1 MSTRRTRPGDKEH
14 LHTRRQGNEAM
25 DTQMHGQMHGQVNEK
40 GRYVVEGVSHD
51 ERTFTTLIHLSILA
65 HSILPVV
72 AFAIPL
78 IMWLTKRDESA
89 YINDHGR
96 EAVNFQISL
105 GVYNIIG
112 SLLIFV
118 LIGFPILIALQI
130 FSIVV
135 MIFAAMAANR
145 GELYRYPM
153 TIRFLN
159 D

>member
-1 MSTRRTRPGDKEH
+1 ME
-14 LHTRRQGNEAM
+14 
-25 DTQMHGQMHGQVNEK
+25 GQFNEK
-40 GRYVVEGVSHD
+40 GRYVVENVTHD
-51 ERTFTTLIHLSILA
+51 DRTYSTLMHLSILA
-65 HSILPVV
+65 HSLLPVI

-78 IMWLTKRDESA
+78 VMWLVKKDESA
-89 YINDHGR
+89 YIDDHGR

-105 GVYNIIG
+105 GLYNIIA
-112 SLLIFV
+112 SILIFV
-118 LIGFPILIALQI
+118 LIGIPLLIALQI

-145 GELYRYPM
+145 GELYRYPV

>member
-1 MSTRRTRPGDKEH
+1 M
-14 LHTRRQGNEAM
+14 QGQIN
-25 DTQMHGQMHGQVNEK
+25 DK

-51 ERTFTTLIHLSILA
+51 ERTYTTLLHLSLLA
-65 HSILPVV
+65 HSVIPVI

-78 IMWLTKRDESA
+78 VMWLAKKEESA
-89 YINDHGR
+89 YIDDHGR

-105 GVYNIIG
+105 GVYNIIF
-112 SLLIFV
+112 SILIFMIV
-118 LIGFPILIALQI
+118 GIPLLIALQI

-135 MIFAAMAANR
+135 MIIAAMAANR

-159 D
+159 G